1 MEDQLGTGSGATP
14 EVRVSEEERD
24 KAAADLAKY
33 CSEGRLTLDEF
44 SQRVEAVLAA
54 RTQTDIDRVMAD
66 LPKGGAVA
74 AYASPVPQS
83 GWFVS
88 VLSGSSRTGRWRPRP
103 RIKAFALLGGVDM
116 DLRNAEIEGSELTI
130 TAIAIMGGIDIVVPE
145 GVIVHLGG
153 FSLLGGKDVKLANV
167 PTLPGAPVINVR
179 AFPIMGGVK
188 VRTKRSRTRL
198 IDAVNQMLP
207 PAAGA
212 GPGAL
217 GDRPMVGTRGGIAA
231 GRPKGSKGSKADR
244 QREQILGARDA
255 LVLAGDILNHLSERA
270 AAGRAAGTAGDRR
283 PAAPDGTVTI
293 LFSDVSGFTEI
304 TEQLGDGA
312 SQELLATY
320 FQIVRGQVATHG
332 GYEVK
337 CHADE
342 AMLAFSGAGQ
352 AVRCAIDIQRS
363 LSRYNEQHPDAPIR
377 AHIGLHTGEAIQDG
391 GDFLGRTVILASR
404 ITDEA
409 GSEEIL
415 VSSLLHE
422 LTANSPDLVFA
433 PARTVALQGVS
444 DPQTLFPVLWT

>member
-1 MEDQLGTGSGATP
+1 MEDQPGTGSGARA
-14 EVRVSEEERD
+14 EVRASEEERD
-24 KAAADLAKY
+24 QAAADLAQY

-54 RTQTDIDRVMAD
+54 RTQADISRVMAD
-66 LPKGGAVA
+66 LPKGSAVPA
-74 AYASPVPQS
+74 AARPVPKT
-83 GWFVS
+83 GWFIS
-88 VLSGSSRTGRWRPRP
+88 VLSGSSRTGRWRPRS
-103 RIKAFALLGGVDM
+103 RIKAFAMMGGVDL

-145 GVIVHLGG
+145 GFVVHLGG
-153 FSLLGGKDVKLANV
+153 FGLLGGKDVKLANV

-198 IDAVNQMLP
+198 IDAVNQILP
-207 PAAGA
+207 PREVA
-212 GPGAL
+212 GPL
-217 GDRPMVGTRGGIAA
+217 GHRPMVGTHGGVSA
-231 GRPKGSKGSKADR
+231 GRPKAAMGTKADR

-255 LVLAGDILNHLSERA
+255 LALAGDILNHLSERSA
-270 AAGRAAGTAGDRR
+270 AAGRSPEATGGRR

-312 SQELLATY
+312 SQDLLATY
-320 FQIVRGQVATHG
+320 FQIVRGQVASHG

-337 CHADE
+337 CHGDE

-363 LSRYNEQHPDAPIR
+363 LGRYNEQHPDSQIR

-409 GSEEIL
+409 RAEEIL

-422 LTANSPDLVFA
+422 LTANSSDLVFA
-433 PARTVALQGVS
+433 SARTVSLQGVS
-444 DPQTLFPVLWT
+444 DPQTLFPVPWT